1 VPDPAADAEVADAD
15 SLWVNRRIVRNTVA
29 VNDGA
34 GMPVGLELTASRGPM
49 HHDLAARGIVLR
61 RGGETHWQ
69 PSCQA
74 KQSQCQRAHSMKSA
88 IAKLAVFIGA
98 DSRFDLR

>member
-1 VPDPAADAEVADAD
+1 VQEDDRLGDVLWPSHTADR
-15 SLWVNRRIVRNTVA
+15 SL
-29 VNDGA
+29 
-34 GMPVGLELTASRGPM
+34 
-49 HHDLAARGIVLR
+49 
-61 RGGETHWQ
+61 GGKQ

-74 KQSQCQRAHSMKSA
+74 KQSQCQRALSMKSA

>member
-1 VPDPAADAEVADAD
+1 MILRLRA
-15 SLWVNRRIVRNTVA
+15 LFF
-29 VNDGA
+29 DG
-34 GMPVGLELTASRGPM
+34 
-49 HHDLAARGIVLR
+49 
-61 RGGETHWQ
+61 GGETHWQ
-69 PSCQA
+69 SSCQA

>member
-1 VPDPAADAEVADAD
+1 M
-15 SLWVNRRIVRNTVA
+15 R
-29 VNDGA
+29 
-34 GMPVGLELTASRGPM
+34 
-49 HHDLAARGIVLR
+49 HDLAAPALFFDGR
-61 RGGETHWQ
+61 GETHWQ